1 MARKRKIPAKTKKP
15 NTVEEESENGG
26 NNETESAAATSTIV
40 AAEDESTVVAPN
52 ATVDMSIS
60 QNPMYSIM
68 TNVQQ
73 NDLFHNKFI
82 KEMQKLY
89 EKVGCLFV
97 FIYF

>member
-1 MARKRKIPAKTKKP
+1 MARKRKVPAPP
-15 NTVEEESENGG
+15 NPNKIVEESENGG
-26 NNETESAAATSTIV
+26 NDVDVA

-52 ATVDMSIS
+52 STVDLSIS

-68 TNVQQ
+68 TNAQL

-89 EKVGCLFV
+89 EKVGCCLFACD
-97 FIYF
+97 FYF